1 MENEMMNNEVET
13 VDVDT
18 IEEGV
23 TYVDPKSLLIGGVVV
38 GGGILAYR
46 KLIKPGIKK
55 VKGEIEKH
63 KIKKEKVN
71 KDEPIETIIVEE
83 KDVTVES
90 K

>member
-1 MENEMMNNEVET
+1 MENEMMNNEVGM

-23 TYVDPKSLLIGGVVV
+23 TYVDPKSLLIGGAIV

-63 KIKKEKVN
+63 RAKKVDKE
-71 KDEPIETIIVEE
+71 ESIETLIIEE

>member
-1 MENEMMNNEVET
+1 MENEMMNNEVEM

-23 TYVDPKSLLIGGVVV
+23 TYVDPKSLLIGGAIV

-63 KIKKEKVN
+63 KAKKVDKE
-71 KDEPIETIIVEE
+71 EPIETIIVEE

-90 K
+90 KKD